1 MAGNKTTLLIE
12 LVLPLSVAKIGTLE
26 VCKICFKIKFLLK
39 RSKYVYAQYL
49 PSHIPSGIWARY
61 TFTLCFPLI
70 SGTCQIL
77 TCKLATISKI
87 IQNYTGCLS
96 GSVRSP
102 NKTGQGLGM
111 VLYTLHALGEIIHWN

>member
-39 RSKYVYAQYL
+39 RSKYEYAQYL
-49 PSHIPSGIWARY
+49 PSHIPYGIWARY

-87 IQNYTGCLS
+87 M
-96 GSVRSP
+96 
-102 NKTGQGLGM
+102 TGQGLGM
-111 VLYTLHALGEIIHWN
+111 VLYTLQRPCRHVAFLDKPN